1 MSIKFEQ
8 KPNCIEIKEELNR
21 IKKQNEYNKTLKSTI
36 YILIIVASIAVLVS
50 VLYLP
55 VLSVQG
61 QSMTPTLDN
70 GQVLIATRGRN
81 IQRGDII
88 AFNYNNKVLL
98 KRVIATQGEV
108 VNIKEDGIV
117 YVNGEMLEEKYIT
130 KKSLGEVTIDFPYQV
145 EEGKFFVMGD
155 HRETSIDSRS
165 NLIGSINKE
174 QILGKVF
181 FRIWPL
187 NQLGKIDKDGGW
199 LGWMKI

>member
-1 MSIKFEQ
+1 MSIKIEK
-8 KPNCIEIKEELNR
+8 KPSCIEIEAELNR
-21 IKKQNEYNKTLKSTI
+21 VKKQDEYNKTLKSTI

-61 QSMTPTLDN
+61 GSMSPALDN
-70 GQVLIATRGRN
+70 GQVLIATRSKN
-81 IQRGDII
+81 IKRGDII

-108 VNIKEDGIV
+108 VNIKEDGTV
-117 YVNGEMLEEKYIT
+117 YVNGEMLEEEYIA
-130 KKSLGEVTIDFPYQV
+130 KKSLGEVTIDLPYQV
-145 EEGKFFVMGD
+145 EDGKFFVMGD

-165 NLIGSINKE
+165 NSIGTINKE

-181 FRIWPL
+181 FRIWPM
-187 NQLGKIDKDGGW
+187 NQIGKID
-199 LGWMKI
+199 

>member
-1 MSIKFEQ
+1 MSM
-8 KPNCIEIKEELNR
+8 EIKKKPSSIEVREELNR
-21 IKKQNEYNKTLKSTI
+21 VKKQNEYNKTLKSTI

-61 QSMTPTLDN
+61 ESMAPTLEN
-70 GQVLIATRGRN
+70 GQILIATKSKN

-108 VNIKEDGIV
+108 VNIKEDGTV
-117 YVNGEMLEEKYIT
+117 YVNGQIIEEKYIT
-130 KKSLGEVTIDFPYQV
+130 KKSLGDVTIELPYQV

-155 HRETSIDSRS
+155 HRDTSIDSRS
-165 NLIGSINKE
+165 NSIGCIGKE
-174 QILGKVF
+174 QVLGKVS

-187 NQLGKIDKDGGW
+187 NQLGKVDKR
-199 LGWMKI
+199 LR